1 MARKIELSTEDI
13 NRIKEENEKKRR
25 ALFNLHSNTQN
36 DNELTD
42 DTIEKIGAKLEL
54 LKSPVKY
61 TDTKNTIKN
70 HLLTDNLS
78 VPTQNNTDKKT
89 VSSYLNITD
98 NLSDTD
104 ISSVTDKKTVTDK
117 ISEPIFNL
125 TDKKTV
131 LSETLTDNK
140 SERDKM
146 TVSNSLTICQDILHN
161 FRGYLIEESIKIQM
175 ILDINLNSELPFSAR
190 NFLTVL
196 LSYTTHTWFDLS
208 IYKFLKFANL
218 EERNFYRFRKDI
230 DKVCH
235 VEVINKTTVFNF
247 IDLYLKHSE
256 NTNNDTE
263 NITDKMSVSNHSKLV
278 SNNTNLNLLTNIDT
292 DKKTVT
298 DNLSGTKKASSFLVK
313 IATEDFLKKVFLIPG
328 FDTEGVYSKNTIKQI
343 AEYQSDH
350 INEKD
355 KDLNLLALCLYS
367 KEKCNQKQ
375 NIYGYVFSSLKH
387 GALDSLVNN
396 YKEKASH
403 YVNMSFEN
411 IESKSLQELKNLCQ
425 ICNLNQAGSW
435 GDLNDRLKEKKD
447 YIDNTVSKLLLL

>member
-1 MARKIELSTEDI
+1 MARKIELSSEEIT
-13 NRIKEENEKKRR
+13 RIKEENEKKRR
-25 ALFNLHSNTQN
+25 ALFNLHSNTQT
-36 DNELTD
+36 DYELSD

-54 LKSPVKY
+54 LKSPVKQ
-61 TDTKNTIKN
+61 TNSKIETEVKS
-70 HLLTDNLS
+70 LTDILS
-78 VPTQNNTDKKT
+78 GSINTNTDKKSVPYT
-89 VSSYLNITD
+89 QPITD
-98 NLSDTD
+98 NLSFTDNMSDTN
-104 ISSVTDKKTVTDK
+104 KKTVTDK
-117 ISEPIFNL
+117 IAEPLSNF
-125 TDKKTV
+125 TDKKSV
-131 LSETLTDNK
+131 LTEALTDNN
-140 SERDKM
+140 SESDKM
-146 TVSNSLTICQDILHN
+146 TVINSLTICQDIIHN
-161 FRGYLIEESIKIQM
+161 LRGYILSDSVKISM

-298 DNLSGTKKASSFLVK
+298 DNLSGTKKTSSFLVR

-328 FDTEGVYSKNTIKQI
+328 FDSDGVYSKNTIKQI